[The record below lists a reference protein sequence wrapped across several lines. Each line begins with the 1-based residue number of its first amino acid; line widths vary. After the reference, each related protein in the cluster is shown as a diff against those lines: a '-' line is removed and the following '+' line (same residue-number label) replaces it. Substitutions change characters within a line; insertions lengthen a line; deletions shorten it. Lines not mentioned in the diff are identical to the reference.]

1 MDKSLENTKETHLRS
16 IIKGVVWRMLAS
28 LTTIIL
34 VYLFTRK
41 LQLALELGGIEVIAK
56 ILLYY
61 GHERIWN
68 VISWGKTVKA
78 VE

>member
-1 MDKSLENTKETHLRS
+1 
-16 IIKGVVWRMLAS
+16 MLAS